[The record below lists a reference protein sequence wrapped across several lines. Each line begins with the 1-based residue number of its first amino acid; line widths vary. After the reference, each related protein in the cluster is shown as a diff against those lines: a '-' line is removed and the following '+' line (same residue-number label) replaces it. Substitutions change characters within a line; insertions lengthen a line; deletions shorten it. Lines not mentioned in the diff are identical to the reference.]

1 MKKRIMVSLLVLVFA
16 LVVGTVRPMLAQEE
30 ATPTAIPSPT
40 PTATLA
46 PTEMPSPTPT
56 SEQAPAQETSTPT
69 PTPTPTATPQPTS
82 ETPAPVNVTGLEPDT
97 LMDVA
102 GGSISLYGTGFS
114 AGCAVRLVGYGL
126 LNTTLVNEGALKAQ
140 VPAGVPAGTYDVRVT
155 AGPDNVDT
163 LVNAL
168 TILAA
173 TPTPKPKA
181 PETPDP
187 PPPPGQPILTIRNTV
202 VEPEQVRPG
211 QEFVVHIEIY
221 NNGSRAGE
229 NTLAIFPGGTFLP
242 VGDHGHKLW
251 QLPINHSVVVSQKMR
266 APKSIS
272 NGVQQLNVQLEANDF
287 EGNNYK
293 FPQTVPVEVVGASSG
308 GVTGKPKVV
317 VEDVQTEPAVLIP
330 GEPFSL
336 TLRLANRGNRTA
348 INVFT
353 TVAAD
358 ELAIPAA
365 GGDTVYAEIIRID
378 QTVTV
383 TLPLVLGQLETG
395 GRQNLPIALE
405 YSDYGGGTHTDQQNV
420 GVDVNTSLTKQP
432 QLIIEEYSTVP
443 DFVAPGDAFTLT
455 LRVNNVGGGE
465 AQRLTLALG
474 GEGGASLAPFIPLK
488 SGNVIFVPAIPQG
501 ESVQVSRR
509 LLVDGS
515 AETKAY
521 NLPIELAYDDPRAA
535 RHTDVQRLSL
545 IVRKRPELQ
554 VSFYRQPE
562 MLAVGMPGQ
571 VALELIN
578 VGRSAVNIT
587 EIAPTSPQMDV
598 EVAGLPFVGPLD
610 SGGSAPLDLSVT
622 PQEDGEVELLLSIG
636 YRDDFNQVQTLT
648 QTLTLDVGGGPGG
661 APGMPGSP
669 ASGPMPGQPT
679 EPMPEPTS
687 ETLVQKIG
695 RALKGFFGFGS

>member
-1 MKKRIMVSLLVLVFA
+1 MKKRMNVNLLFLVLV
-16 LVVGTVRPMLAQEE
+16 LVVGTVRPMLAQE
-30 ATPTAIPSPT
+30 AT

-46 PTEMPSPTPT
+46 PTETPSPTPT
-56 SEQAPAQETSTPT
+56 AEQAPAQETNTPT
-69 PTPTPTATPQPTS
+69 PTPTTTVTPVPTS
-82 ETPAPVNVTGLEPDT
+82 ETPAPVDLTGLEPDT
-97 LMDVA
+97 LIDVA
-102 GGSISLYGTGFS
+102 GGSISLYGTGFT
-114 AGCAVRLVGYGL
+114 AQCAVRLVGYGL
-126 LNTTLVNEGALKAQ
+126 LNTTFVNEGALKAQ
-140 VPAGVPAGTYDVRVT
+140 VPAGVPAGTYDVRVS

-181 PETPDP
+181 PEMPEP

-229 NTLAIFPGGTFLP
+229 NTLAIFPGGSFLP
-242 VGDHGHKLW
+242 VGEHGHKLW

-266 APKSIS
+266 APKSIA

-317 VEDVQTEPAVLIP
+317 VEDVRTEPPVLIP

-336 TLRLANRGNRTA
+336 TLRLANRGNRTT

-378 QTVTV
+378 QAVTV

-405 YSDYGGGTHTDQQNV
+405 YSDYGGGAYADQQNV

-432 QLIIEEYSTVP
+432 QLIIEEYSTAP

-455 LRVNNVGGGE
+455 LRVNNVGGGD

-488 SGNVIFVPAIPQG
+488 SGNVIFVPAVPQG
-501 ESVQVSRR
+501 ESVEVSRR

-515 AETKAY
+515 ADTKAY

-554 VSFYRQPE
+554 ISFYRQPE

-610 SGGSAPLDLSVT
+610 PGGSAPLDLSIT
-622 PQEDGEVELLLSIG
+622 PQEGGEVELLLSIG
-636 YRDDFNQVQTLT
+636 YRDDFNQVQTIT

-661 APGMPGSP
+661 APGVPGSP
-669 ASGPMPGQPT
+669 SSGPKPGQPT
-679 EPMPEPTS
+679 EPVSDPTS